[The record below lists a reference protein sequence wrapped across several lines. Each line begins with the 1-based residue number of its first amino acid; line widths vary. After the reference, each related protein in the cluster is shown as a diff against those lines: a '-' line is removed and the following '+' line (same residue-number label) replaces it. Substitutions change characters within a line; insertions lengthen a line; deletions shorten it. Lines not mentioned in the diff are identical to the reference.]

1 MSDVGSAYGQPA
13 AHIPLRNTMPPQSS
27 YRPAMPRSIG
37 QTLRGQHNGED
48 SPVMN
53 ETLSVI
59 DEHITD
65 LSTPRQSLA
74 PPQARTEDSD
84 SEYSSHLDRQSS
96 FLAEPDSDDEENGRL
111 SKEEVSRWDSKQT
124 ASHLR
129 NLGMD
134 PRHCDIFEEQ
144 EITGDVLLEM
154 DQSFVYMKE
163 FDFGVMGKRLKTWHK
178 IRDFQH
184 SVRGRK
190 SSQQSSL
197 RPADSSDDLSRTH
210 SRGFA
215 GPAILPRIP
224 SLTEGQPLNIR
235 QSQHA
240 HPPQSEP
247 TMPAPLQTQASAN
260 GLNRRSIGPNTP
272 PSTWR
277 SSMGP
282 ESPSRPSAAMVRE
295 LSHSRRHSSID
306 FDKKP
311 SEALSSGSLA
321 TSSTPRKLKTSFDRD
336 WAGGSV
342 TTASTTRTSPSVNKA
357 VRKQESF
364 DMPANSPLLTDAP
377 NLDLDRGYFSGNELD
392 NRKKNNVLKKR
403 DSASPG
409 HSRQSSLLD
418 ESRRSGPA
426 AKRHSR
432 LSSVDSIRDP
442 TGNMMSP
449 ASKAY
454 HSATFKQR
462 FRSASARSPSM
473 RASTSYSPTVTNLED
488 EGSMGGTT
496 LGGNTA
502 HSRVTMSS
510 KARKLMGLRAASEAI
525 TPNEKDTA
533 TSPMI
538 TQGVLEE
545 SPVPS
550 PVGSHTPSGT
560 EQSAEI
566 DNTDASSKN
575 TDQLGSAL
583 SMRTSQK
590 TRPKTKQ
597 QTSAYTKGLL
607 KITPEEARQHCDYH
621 GWMKKK
627 SSSLMTTWK
636 PRLFILRGRR
646 LSYYYS
652 EDDVEERGIIDISAH
667 KVLAASSDPITT
679 LHAQITGA
687 ANTPYP
693 ASGNASTEASPEAS
707 KTSGKVDANIFYF
720 KLVPPKAGLS
730 RAVQFTKPT
739 IHYFQVETAALG
751 RKWMGEIMKATIEH
765 DLSNLETTNK
775 QKTISLAKARAQKQ
789 RPPFLKGT
797 EDLNEKAVMANR
809 ETESGL
815 NIKGLDL
822 DDSAPR
828 VDSEPVIDEPEK
840 QTMAVAS

>member
-1 MSDVGSAYGQPA
+1 
-13 AHIPLRNTMPPQSS
+13 MPPQAS
-27 YRPAMPRSIG
+27 YRAALPRSIG
-37 QTLRGQHNGED
+37 QTLRGQHNGEE

-74 PPQARTEDSD
+74 PPQSRTEDSD

-96 FLAEPDSDDEENGRL
+96 FLAGPDTDDEENGHL
-111 SKEEVSRWDSKQT
+111 SKEEVSQWDSKQT

-129 NLGMD
+129 SLGMD
-134 PRHCDIFEEQ
+134 PKHCDIFEEQ

-154 DQSFVYMKE
+154 DQSFIYMKE

-184 SVRGRK
+184 SVRGRNH
-190 SSQQSSL
+190 SQQSSL
-197 RPADSSDDLSRTH
+197 RPADSSDDLTRIQ

-215 GPAILPRIP
+215 GSTIVPRIP
-224 SLTEGQPLNIR
+224 SLTEGQPLKIR

-240 HPPQSEP
+240 HPPQSEA
-247 TMPAPLQTQASAN
+247 TVPAPLQTQASAT
-260 GLNRRSIGPNTP
+260 GLNRRSVGPNTP
-272 PSTWR
+272 PPPSTWR
-277 SSMGP
+277 TSMGP

-311 SEALSSGSLA
+311 SVALSSGSLA
-321 TSSTPRKLKTSFDRD
+321 TSSTPRKLKTSFDQD

-342 TTASTTRTSPSVNKA
+342 TTASTNRTSPSVNKA
-357 VRKQESF
+357 VRKQDSF
-364 DMPANSPLLTDAP
+364 DMPANSPLLADAP

-392 NRKKNNVLKKR
+392 NRKKNVLKKR
-403 DSASPG
+403 ESASPG
-409 HSRQSSLLD
+409 HSRQSSFLD

-442 TGNMMSP
+442 TGNMISP

-462 FRSASARSPSM
+462 FRSASARSPSI

-496 LGGNTA
+496 IGSNTA
-502 HSRVTMSS
+502 HSRVTISS

-550 PVGSHTPSGT
+550 PIGSHTPSVT
-560 EQSAEI
+560 EQSAEV
-566 DNTDASSKN
+566 DNTDTSSKN

-583 SMRTSQK
+583 SMKTSQK
-590 TRPKTKQ
+590 NRPKTKQ

-652 EDDVEERGIIDISAH
+652 EEDTEERGIIDISAH

-693 ASGNASTEASPEAS
+693 ASGNASTETSPEAS
-707 KTSGKVDANIFYF
+707 KTTGKAEANVFYF

-739 IHYFQVETAALG
+739 IHYFQVETAAQG

-789 RPPFLKGT
+789 RPPFLMGT
-797 EDLNEKAVMANR
+797 EDFNEKAVLVNR
-809 ETESGL
+809 EAESGL

-822 DDSAPR
+822 DEPAAH
-828 VDSEPVIDEPEK
+828 VDPDPVVNGSDK
-840 QTMAVAS
+840 QPTAVAS